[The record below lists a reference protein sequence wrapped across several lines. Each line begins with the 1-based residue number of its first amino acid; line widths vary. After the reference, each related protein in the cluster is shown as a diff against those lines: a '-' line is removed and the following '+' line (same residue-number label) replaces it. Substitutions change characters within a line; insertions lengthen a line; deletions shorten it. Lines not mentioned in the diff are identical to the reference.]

1 VDEAMDVILGFP
13 KPLAFY
19 VFSTKKEVQ
28 ERLVIGISAGGM
40 GVNETIMHF
49 TIPGLPF
56 GGVGESGMGAYHGKD
71 SFDAFSHKKA
81 ILYKGMRGD
90 VPARFPPY
98 TSEKKSLVRRVAAGD
113 VIGVLLVMLGLKK

>member
-40 GVNETIMHF
+40 GVNETIMHVS
-49 TIPGLPF
+49 I
-56 GGVGESGMGAYHGKD
+56 
-71 SFDAFSHKKA
+71 
-81 ILYKGMRGD
+81 ILT
-90 VPARFPPY
+90 
-98 TSEKKSLVRRVAAGD
+98 TSS
-113 VIGVLLVMLGLKK
+113 IVLTNYVNHI

>member
-1 VDEAMDVILGFP
+1 
-13 KPLAFY
+13 
-19 VFSTKKEVQ
+19 
-28 ERLVIGISAGGM
+28 
-40 GVNETIMHF
+40 
-49 TIPGLPF
+49 
-56 GGVGESGMGAYHGKD
+56 MGAYHGKD

-81 ILYKGMRGD
+81 ILRGD